1 MIHDDRRARVE
12 HGLRA
17 LVQVSNRPLEQF
29 SLVER
34 MERYGVPGA
43 SIAVVD
49 DGEVAWSAGYGSISR
64 GSSPVHA
71 DTLFQ
76 AASVSKAVAA
86 VGVLALAE
94 RGVIDLDADVN
105 SMLRSWRLPE
115 SAHTDGS
122 PVTVRHLLCHRAGLT
137 VPGFPGYT
145 DDAASAGSVPD
156 AVGVLDGR
164 GNTPA
169 VESFAVPGTVS
180 QYSGGGSTIV
190 QVLVGDVT
198 GRPFAEVMHELVL
211 GPLGMAESAYVQ
223 PLPEARRHRAA
234 IGHGATGEPVPGGA
248 HVYPELQAAGLWTT
262 AVDLA
267 RWLLGVQAMLRGEAG
282 PLSQHMAQQMVS
294 PVDGGPFGLGPETGG
309 EGGYRRFGH
318 SGANE
323 GFRSQMDAL
332 VERPVGAVV
341 LTNADAG
348 TALCAEVR
356 RSFAAEYDWGDVGT
370 TTVEI
375 ADVDPAVLRSY
386 AGRYAGPF
394 DRPMR
399 LEYADG
405 ELFSPAPY
413 GRRRMLPIGPT
424 SLIDEETGALLE
436 VRHAADDA
444 GADTLRIAVMVN
456 GAELMGFTR
465 VGGPR

>member
-1 MIHDDRRARVE
+1 MSHDDRRARVE

-17 LVQVSNRPLEQF
+17 LVQVANRPPEQF
-29 SLVER
+29 SLDER
-34 MERYGVPGA
+34 MARYGVPGA

-49 DGEVAWSAGYGSISR
+49 GGEVAWAAGYGSIER
-64 GSSPVHA
+64 GSSPVRA

-76 AASVSKAVAA
+76 AASISKAVAA
-86 VGVLALAE
+86 VGVLALVE
-94 RGVIDLDADVN
+94 RGLIDLDVDVN

-115 SAHTDGS
+115 SAHTAGV

-137 VPGFPGYT
+137 VPGFPGYSV
-145 DDAASAGSVPD
+145 DAVSAGTVPD
-156 AVGVLDGR
+156 AVGVLEGR

-198 GRPFAEVMHELVL
+198 GRPFAEVMRELVL
-211 GPLGMAESAYVQ
+211 EPLGMADSAYVQ
-223 PLPEARRHRAA
+223 PLPSDRRRRAA
-234 IGHGATGEPVPGGA
+234 IGHAASGETVPGGA
-248 HVYPELQAAGLWTT
+248 HAYPELQAAGLWTT

-267 RWLLGVQAMLRGEAG
+267 RWLIGVQAMLRGAAG
-282 PLSQHMAQQMVS
+282 PLSPAMAREMVAS
-294 PVDGGPFGLGPETGG
+294 VDGGPFGLGPEVGG
-309 EGGYRRFGH
+309 EGAFRRFGH

-356 RSFAAEYDWGDVGT
+356 RSFAAEYEWGDVGT
-370 TTVEI
+370 TTVEV
-375 ADVDPAVLRSY
+375 ADVDPALLRSY
-386 AGRYAGPF
+386 AGRYSGPF

-399 LEYADG
+399 LEFADG

-413 GRRRMLPIGPT
+413 GRRRMLPVGPA
-424 SLIDEETGALLE
+424 SLVDEETGALLE
-436 VRHAADDA
+436 VRRENDAA

-456 GAELMGFTR
+456 GTELMGFTK